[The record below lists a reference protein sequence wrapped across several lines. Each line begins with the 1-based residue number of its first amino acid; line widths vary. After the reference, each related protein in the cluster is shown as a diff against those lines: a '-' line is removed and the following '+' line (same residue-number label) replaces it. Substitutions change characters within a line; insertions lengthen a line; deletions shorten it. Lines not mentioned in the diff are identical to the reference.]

1 MSALSDARTLYG
13 CNKPVQPKAYLV
25 LFIGNSMV
33 NGFST
38 EWASM
43 GDPWLD
49 VYMPVTPLTKY
60 KLFTDDYTFI
70 NPARYP
76 NGFHI
81 LNFQNYVVTMA
92 DLYDTG
98 VYSDGELYCLQY
110 AVNGTC
116 IVQGEE
122 SVTWDAAEAGGYL
135 DQTINKLLWGIKD
148 LYYKGKEVE
157 IIAVNASIHVAGNGG
172 DNGTTVVATY
182 TEKMNGIMDKL
193 RNSFPFHGGS
203 TMSFIWGAPD
213 GIALQPASL
222 AYREAALALNG
233 PLIEVFDINQYR
245 PQANDTIHLREAGVN
260 SFGKFVSSAIVKMK
274 TGNDF
279 PSCSNVVITGTL
291 QVNQYVGCTWD
302 YSDTEG
308 DPEGTSLIT
317 LTYADDANGT
327 NEIFLYSMGKGS
339 TKLMTVTYL
348 NKYIRARIEPIA
360 SSGARVGKAVYG
372 NWQGPVIG

>member
-1 MSALSDARTLYG
+1 MGTLSKARNLYSV
-13 CNKPVQPKAYLV
+13 NLPTQAKAYLV

-33 NGFST
+33 NGYST

-43 GDPWLD
+43 NESWLNA
-49 VYMPVTPLTKY
+49 YMPVTPLTKY

-81 LNFQNYVVTMA
+81 LNFENYVVAMS

-122 SVTWDAAEAGGYL
+122 GTTWDAAEANGYL
-135 DQTINKLLWGIKD
+135 ARTIDKLKWGIKD

-157 IIAVNASIHVAGNGG
+157 IIAANVSVHVAGNGG

-193 RNSFPFHGGS
+193 RESFPVHGGP
-203 TMSFIWGAPD
+203 TMSFVWGAID

-222 AYREAALALNG
+222 AYREAALALSG

-245 PQANDTIHLREAGVN
+245 PQSNDTIHIREVGVN

-274 TGNDF
+274 TGNNF

-291 QVNQYVGCTWD
+291 EVNQSVGCTWD
-302 YSDTEG
+302 YSDIEG
-308 DPEGTSLIT
+308 DPEGGSIIT

-327 NEIFLYSMGKGS
+327 NEIFLYSMAKGS
-339 TKLMTVTYL
+339 TKLMTTTYL

-372 NWQGPVIG
+372 SWQGPVVA